1 MTDAPAATL
10 PKHYTDLIALKRD
23 SGTLSSI
30 SALVSWDQE
39 TYMPAGGA
47 DARAEQSSLLAGII
61 HERKTADRLGDL
73 IAQCEADT
81 DLVGLGDE
89 PTAEGANI
97 REMRRDYDLATKL
110 PNDLVKNL
118 AQAQSQAQENW
129 KHARANNDFPSFVP
143 SLTKVLDLTREKGEH
158 YGYADDGEVYDA
170 LLNEYEPDTTAKDI
184 EAVFT
189 PLRDRLSAFIKDL
202 TDNGT
207 APKVDF
213 LQREIPVGRQHAF
226 GQAITAQLG
235 FDYANGRLDTT
246 THPFCS
252 GFGPGDTRMTTR
264 YEPDNFA
271 DAVGSTMHECG
282 HGLYEQGLPKTAELF
297 GSPLSEAISLG
308 IHESQSRMWENMVGR
323 GQPFWNWALPVANKL
338 FDGAFDDVN
347 LDTFVKAMNTCTP
360 SFIRVESDESTYNLH
375 VMLRFELERAM
386 IAGDLPIKDLPGA
399 WNEKFKNFLG
409 LDVPDDARG
418 CLQDVHWS
426 FGLVGYFPTY
436 TLGNLY
442 AAQLWETINEQIPDL
457 DQQMSK
463 GEFSALLTWLR
474 ENIHQH
480 GRRFSAAQ
488 ICQRATGKPLE
499 ADPLMRHL
507 ERRVKP
513 AYSL

>member
-1 MTDAPAATL
+1 MTNSPTATL
-10 PKHYTDLIALKRD
+10 PKNYTDLVALQREA
-23 SGTLSSI
+23 GTLGSI

-39 TYMPAGGA
+39 TYMPPAGA
-47 DARAEQSSLLAGII
+47 KARAEQSSLLAGII
-61 HERKTADRLGDL
+61 HERNTSPKLGDL
-73 IAQCEADT
+73 IAQCEADN
-81 DLVGLGDE
+81 DLSDQAT
-89 PTAEGANI
+89 PEGANI

-110 PNDLVKNL
+110 PTDLVKNL
-118 AQAQSQAQENW
+118 AQAQSQAQETW
-129 KHARANNDFPSFVP
+129 KHARANNDFPSFIP
-143 SLTKVLDLTREKGEH
+143 DLTKVLDLTREKGEC
-158 YGYADDGEVYDA
+158 YGYPSTGEVYDA
-170 LLNEYEPDTTAKDI
+170 LLNEYEPDTTAKEI

-202 TDNGT
+202 TDHGT
-207 APKVDF
+207 APETDF
-213 LQREIPVGRQHAF
+213 LHRSIPVEKQHAF
-226 GQAITAQLG
+226 GQAITKQLG
-235 FDYANGRLDTT
+235 FDYNAGRLDTT

-252 GFGPGDTRMTTR
+252 GFAAGDTRMTTR
-264 YEPDNFA
+264 YEPTNFP

-282 HGLYEQGLPKTAELF
+282 HGLYEQGLPKSGDLF
-297 GSPLSEAISLG
+297 GTPLSSAVSLG

-323 GQPFWNWALPVANKL
+323 GKPFWNWALPVANKH
-338 FDGAFDDVN
+338 FDGEFSDIDLN
-347 LDTFVKAMNTCTP
+347 TFVKAMNTCTP

-386 IAGDLPIKDLPGA
+386 IAGDLSIKDLPGA

-442 AAQLWETINEQIPDL
+442 AAQLWETINDQIPDL
-457 DQQMSK
+457 DEQMAK

-480 GRRFSAAQ
+480 GRRYSAAEL
-488 ICQRATGKPLE
+488 CQRATGKSLE

-507 ERRVKP
+507 ERRVRP
-513 AYSL
+513 AYGM

>member
-1 MTDAPAATL
+1 MPIAIL
-10 PKHYTDLIALKRD
+10 PKHYTDLIAFKRE

-39 TYMPAGGA
+39 TYMPTAGA
-47 DARAEQSSLLAGII
+47 KARAEQSSLLAGII
-61 HERKTADRLGDL
+61 HERNTSSKLGDL

-81 DLVGLGDE
+81 DLNDE
-89 PTAEGANI
+89 STPEGANI

-110 PNDLVKNL
+110 PTDLVKNL
-118 AQAQSQAQENW
+118 ARAQSQAQEAW
-129 KHARANNDFPSFVP
+129 KHARANNDFPSFIND
-143 SLTKVLDLTREKGEH
+143 LTKVLDLTREKGEC
-158 YGYADDGEVYDA
+158 YGYPEGGEVYDA
-170 LLNEYEPDTTAKDI
+170 LINEYEPDTTAKEI

-189 PLRDRLSAFIKDL
+189 PLRDRLSVFIADL
-202 TDNGT
+202 AANGT
-207 APKVDF
+207 PPKVDF
-213 LQREIPVGRQHAF
+213 LHRSIPVEKQHAF

-235 FDYANGRLDTT
+235 FDYNAGRLDTT

-264 YEPDNFA
+264 YEPTNFP

-282 HGLYEQGLPKTAELF
+282 HGLYEQGLPKGGELF
-297 GSPLSEAISLG
+297 GTPLASAVSLG

-323 GQPFWNWALPVANKL
+323 GRPFWNWALPVANEH
-338 FDGAFDDVN
+338 FDGAFDDID
-347 LDTFVKAMNTCTP
+347 LDTFVKSVNTCAP

-386 IAGDLPIKDLPGA
+386 IAGDLAIKDLPDA
-399 WNEKFKNFLG
+399 WNSKFKSFLG

-442 AAQLWETINEQIPDL
+442 AAQMWETINETIPDI
-457 DQQMSK
+457 DEQMAV
-463 GEFSALLTWLR
+463 GDFNALLAWLR

-480 GRRFSAAQ
+480 GRRYSAAQ
-488 ICQRATGKPLE
+488 LCHRATGKPLE
-499 ADPLMRHL
+499 ADPLIRHL

-513 AYSL
+513 AYNM

>member
-1 MTDAPAATL
+1 MPTATL
-10 PKHYTDLIALKRD
+10 PKHYTTLVALLRE
-23 SGTLSSI
+23 SGTLGSI
-30 SALVSWDQE
+30 AALTSWDQE

-61 HERKTADRLGDL
+61 HQRNTSKELGDL
-73 IAQCEADT
+73 LAKCEQDS
-81 DLVGLGDE
+81 DLNDE
-89 PTAEGANI
+89 STAEGANI
-97 REMRRDYDLATKL
+97 REIRRDYDLATKL
-110 PNDLVKNL
+110 PNELVKNL
-118 AQAQSQAQENW
+118 AKAQSNAQETW
-129 KHARANNDFPSFVP
+129 KHARAKNDFPSFVP
-143 SLTKVLDLTREKGEH
+143 ALTHVLDLTREKAKCYGVPAGGEI
-158 YGYADDGEVYDA
+158 YDA
-170 LLNEYEPDTTAKDI
+170 LLNEYEPLATAKQI
-184 EAVFT
+184 ESVFT
-189 PLRDRLSAFIKDL
+189 PLRDRLSAFIAEL
-202 TDNGT
+202 TENGT
-207 APKVDF
+207 APQVDF
-213 LQREIPVGRQHAF
+213 LHRNIPTEKQHAF
-226 GQAITAQLG
+226 GQEITAKLG
-235 FDYANGRLDTT
+235 FDYNSGRLDVT

-264 YEPDNFA
+264 YSPTNFP

-282 HGLYEQGLPKTAELF
+282 HGLYEQGLPKSGDLF
-297 GSPLSEAISLG
+297 GTPLADAVSLG

-323 GQPFWNWALPVANKL
+323 GKPFWNYALPIANKH
-338 FDGAFDDVN
+338 FDNAFADIN

-386 IAGDLPIKDLPGA
+386 ISGDLAIKDLPGA

-409 LDVPDDARG
+409 LDVPDDTRG

-442 AAQLWETINEQIPDL
+442 AAQMWETIVEQIPDL
-457 DQQMSK
+457 DEQMAR
-463 GEFSALLTWLR
+463 GEFSALLNWLR

-480 GRRFSAAQ
+480 GRRYSAAEL
-488 ICQRATGKPLE
+488 CQRSTGKPLQ

-513 AYSL
+513 AYGL

>member
-1 MTDAPAATL
+1 MPTATL
-10 PKHYTDLIALKRD
+10 PKHYTDLIALQRE
-23 SGTLSSI
+23 SGTLTSI
-30 SALVSWDQE
+30 AANISWDQE

-47 DARAEQSSLLAGII
+47 AARAEQTSLLAGII
-61 HERKTADRLGDL
+61 HERNTSSKLGDL
-73 IAQCEADT
+73 LAQCEADA
-81 DLVGLGDE
+81 DLSNE
-89 PTAEGANI
+89 STPEGASL
-97 REMRRDYDLATKL
+97 REMRRDYDLSTKL
-110 PNDLVKNL
+110 PTDLVKALAL
-118 AQAQSQAQENW
+118 AQSTAQETW
-129 KHARANNDFPSFVP
+129 KKARADNDFPSFVTD
-143 SLTKVLDLTREKGEH
+143 LTKVLDLTREKGEC
-158 YGYADDGEVYDA
+158 YGYKEGGEVYDA
-170 LLNEYEPDTTAKDI
+170 LINEYEPDTTAKEI

-189 PLRDRLSAFIKDL
+189 PLRDQLSAFIADL
-202 TDNGT
+202 TNNGT

-213 LQREIPVGRQHAF
+213 LHRSIPVEKQHAF

-235 FDYANGRLDTT
+235 FDYNNGRLDVT

-264 YEPDNFA
+264 YEPTNFP

-282 HGLYEQGLPKTAELF
+282 HGLYEQGLPKIKNESGDLF
-297 GSPLSEAISLG
+297 GTPLAAAVSLG

-323 GQPFWNWALPVANKL
+323 SKPFWNWALPVANKH
-338 FDGAFDDVN
+338 FDGAFSDID
-347 LDTFVKAMNTCTP
+347 LDTFVKSMNTCTP

-386 IAGDLPIKDLPGA
+386 ISGDLAIKDLPAA
-399 WNEKFKNFLG
+399 WNEKMKSFLG
-409 LDVPDDARG
+409 LDVPNDTVG

-442 AAQLWETINEQIPDL
+442 AAQMWETINEAIPNL
-457 DQQMSK
+457 DEQMAK

-480 GRRFSAAQ
+480 GRRYSAAQ
-488 ICQRATGKPLE
+488 LCERSTGKPLD
-499 ADPLMRHL
+499 AAPLMRHL

-513 AYSL
+513 AYNM

>member
-1 MTDAPAATL
+1 MTNSPTATL
-10 PKHYTDLIALKRD
+10 PKNYTDLVALQREA
-23 SGTLSSI
+23 GTLGSI

-39 TYMPAGGA
+39 TYMPPAGA
-47 DARAEQSSLLAGII
+47 KARAEQSSLLAGII
-61 HERKTADRLGDL
+61 HERNTSAKLGDL
-73 IAQCEADT
+73 IAQCEADN
-81 DLVGLGDE
+81 DLSDQAT
-89 PTAEGANI
+89 PEGASI

-110 PNDLVKNL
+110 PTDLVKNL
-118 AQAQSQAQENW
+118 AQAQSQAQETW
-129 KHARANNDFPSFVP
+129 KHARANNDFPSFIP
-143 SLTKVLDLTREKGEH
+143 DLTKVLDLTREKGEC
-158 YGYADDGEVYDA
+158 YGYPSTGEVYDA
-170 LLNEYEPDTTAKDI
+170 LLNEYEPDTTAKEI

-207 APKVDF
+207 APQTDF
-213 LQREIPVGRQHAF
+213 LHRAIPVEKQHAF
-226 GQAITAQLG
+226 GQAITKQLG
-235 FDYANGRLDTT
+235 FDYNAGRLDTT

-252 GFGPGDTRMTTR
+252 GFAAGDTRMTTR
-264 YEPDNFA
+264 YEPTNFP

-282 HGLYEQGLPKTAELF
+282 HGLYEQGLPKSGDLF
-297 GSPLSEAISLG
+297 GTPLSSAVSLG

-323 GQPFWNWALPVANKL
+323 GKPFWNWALPVANKT
-338 FDGAFDDVN
+338 FDGAFKDID

-386 IAGDLPIKDLPGA
+386 IAGDLSIKDLPGA

-457 DQQMSK
+457 DEQMAK

-480 GRRFSAAQ
+480 GRRYSAAQ
-488 ICQRATGKPLE
+488 LCERATGKSLE

-507 ERRVKP
+507 QRRVKP
-513 AYSL
+513 AYGM

>member
-1 MTDAPAATL
+1 MSTATL
-10 PKHYTDLIALKRD
+10 PKHYTDLVSLKQEA
-23 SGTLSSI
+23 GVLGSI
-30 SALVSWDQE
+30 GALVSWDQE

-47 DARAEQSSLLAGII
+47 PARAQQTSLLASII
-61 HERKTADRLGDL
+61 HERNTSTKLGDL
-73 IAQCEADT
+73 LAQCEADS
-81 DLVGLGDE
+81 DLNDDST
-89 PTAEGANI
+89 PEGANI

-110 PNDLVKNL
+110 PTDLVANL
-118 AQAQSQAQENW
+118 AKAQSEAQETW
-129 KHARANNDFPSFVP
+129 KHARTNDDFASFVP
-143 SLTKVLDLTREKGEH
+143 ALTNVLNLTREKGEC
-158 YGYADDGEVYDA
+158 YGYAEGGEVYDA
-170 LLNEYEPDTTAKDI
+170 LINEYEPDTTAKEI
-184 EAVFT
+184 ESVFT
-189 PLRDRLSAFIKDL
+189 PLRDRLSAFIADL
-202 TDNGT
+202 TENGT

-213 LQREIPVGRQHAF
+213 LHREIATEKQHAF

-235 FDYANGRLDTT
+235 FDYKTGRLDVT

-264 YEPDNFA
+264 YSPTNFP

-282 HGLYEQGLPKTAELF
+282 HGLYEQGLPKTEALF
-297 GSPLSEAISLG
+297 GTPLADAVSLG

-323 GQPFWNWALPVANKL
+323 GQPFWNWALPVANKH
-338 FDGAFDDVN
+338 FDGAFNDID

-386 IAGDLPIKDLPGA
+386 INGDLSIKDLPSA

-409 LDVPDDARG
+409 LDVPNNATG

-457 DQQMSK
+457 DTQMAQ
-463 GEFSALLTWLR
+463 GNFSSLLTYLR

-480 GRRFSAAQ
+480 GRRYSAAQ
-488 ICQRATGKPLE
+488 LCERATGKPLQ

-513 AYSL
+513 AYGM

>member
-1 MTDAPAATL
+1 MTTATL
-10 PKHYTDLIALKRD
+10 PKHYTELMALKRE
-23 SGTLSSI
+23 SGTLGSI

-47 DARAEQSSLLAGII
+47 NARAEQSSLLAAIV
-61 HERKTADRLGDL
+61 HERNTSSKLGDL
-73 IAQCEADT
+73 IAQCESDADLN
-81 DLVGLGDE
+81 DQSA
-89 PTAEGANI
+89 PEGANI

-110 PNDLVKNL
+110 PTDLVANL
-118 AQAQSQAQENW
+118 AKAQSQAQETW

-143 SLTKVLDLTREKGEH
+143 ALTHVLDLTREKGEC
-158 YGYADDGEVYDA
+158 YGYKADGEVYDA
-170 LLNEYEPDTTAKDI
+170 LINEYEPDTTAKEI
-184 EAVFT
+184 ESVFT
-189 PLRDRLSAFIKDL
+189 PLRDRLSAFIAEL
-202 TDNGT
+202 TEKGT
-207 APKVDF
+207 APQVDF
-213 LQREIPVGRQHAF
+213 LHRSIPTEKQHAF
-226 GQAITAQLG
+226 GQEITAQLG
-235 FDYANGRLDTT
+235 FDYKTGRLDVT

-264 YEPDNFA
+264 YSPTNFP

-282 HGLYEQGLPKTAELF
+282 HGLYEQGLPKAKTDSSDVF
-297 GSPLSEAISLG
+297 GSPLSSAVSLG

-323 GQPFWNWALPVANKL
+323 GKPFWNWALPVANKN
-338 FDGAFDDVN
+338 FDGAFDDID

-386 IAGDLPIKDLPGA
+386 INGDLAIKDLPGA

-409 LDVPDDARG
+409 LDVPDDTRG

-442 AAQLWETINEQIPDL
+442 AAQMWETIMEHIPDL
-457 DQQMSK
+457 DTQMAN
-463 GEFSALLTWLR
+463 GEFSALLNWLR

-480 GRRFSAAQ
+480 GRRFSASQ
-488 ICQRATGKPLE
+488 LCERATGKPLE

-513 AYSL
+513 AYGL